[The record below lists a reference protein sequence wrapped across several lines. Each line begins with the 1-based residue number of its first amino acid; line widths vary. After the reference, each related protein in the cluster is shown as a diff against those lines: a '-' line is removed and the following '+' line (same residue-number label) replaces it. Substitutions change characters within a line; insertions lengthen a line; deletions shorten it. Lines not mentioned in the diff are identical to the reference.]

1 MHYLMNKI
9 KKINNITLNKIK
21 FLNKTQIKFT
31 TLNIKITI
39 NKLILKTTLNLIINI
54 HNKIKL
60 NQILKQY
67 NKTILN
73 K

>member
-21 FLNKTQIKFT
+21 FLNKTQIKIT
-31 TLNIKITI
+31 TLNITITI

>member
-21 FLNKTQIKFT
+21 FLNKTQIKIT